1 MTTKT
6 NTPSSFFD
14 FIKWIVAI
22 AILATGI
29 VGFYYFENE
38 SLLLRV
44 VALLAFAGI
53 AAFIASTTLKGR
65 NTVDF
70 FRETNIEVRK
80 VVWPSRQETIQTTA
94 IVMFMVIL
102 VALMIWA
109 LDSTLFW
116 VVSLL
121 TGPKGS

>member
-6 NTPSSFFD
+6 STSSSFD
-14 FIKWIVAI
+14 LIKWIIAI
-22 AILATGI
+22 AILSTGI
-29 VGFYYFENE
+29 VGFYYFEDK

-44 VALLAFAGI
+44 IALLSFAGV
-53 AAFIASTTLKGR
+53 AVFIASKTFKGR
-65 NTVDF
+65 NTIDF
-70 FRETNIEVRK
+70 FRETNVEVRK

-94 IVMFMVIL
+94 IVMFVVVL

-116 VVSLL
+116 IVGLL
-121 TGPKGS
+121 TGQGG